1 MMGQSKGDAMDA
13 REVLRRLTEESPVWS
28 QNKVAAQLGI
38 SPQNMS
44 NKMRCPATL
53 KVDLVADYLSVLGYD
68 LVAVP
73 KQSRLP
79 NGSVPITG
87 GRG

>member
-1 MMGQSKGDAMDA
+1 MDA
-13 REVLRRLTEESPVWS
+13 KSLLRKLTEESTVWS
-28 QNKVAAQLGI
+28 QNKVAAELGL
-38 SPQNMS
+38 SPQNLS
-44 NKMRCPATL
+44 NKMRSPGDL
-53 KVDLVADYLSVLGYD
+53 KAGLVADYLSVLGYD

-87 GRG
+87 GRD